1 METLEQVKRNV
12 ADLHWLATLLTG
24 SRETAAP
31 VTFQLE
37 PADNANPFF
46 STWMH
51 VWSRRNVIARA
62 LAAVREDLARS
73 ARWTAAQH
81 AEKRE
86 FPPQSWTLEQET
98 TKSDLERALLP
109 IDVFPRAAVLLLLFE
124 RVPLKD
130 TAILLDSG
138 PELVRKA
145 LAAGARDL
153 TINLARMQG
162 WKSAATTSNTNCEEH
177 HVRSTEIPS

>member
-1 METLEQVKRNV
+1 METLEQTKRDV

-24 SRETAAP
+24 CRETASN
-31 VTFQLE
+31 VTVQALT
-37 PADNANPFF
+37 PADGAEPF
-46 STWMH
+46 SNWMRA
-51 VWSRRNVIARA
+51 WSRRNVIARA

-73 ARWTAAQH
+73 ARRTAAQH
-81 AEKRE
+81 LEKGALPHE
-86 FPPQSWTLEQET
+86 SWALAQET
-98 TKSDLERALLP
+98 TKRDLEQALLP

-130 TAILLDSG
+130 VAILLDSE

-145 LAAGARDL
+145 LAAGAREL

-162 WKSAATTSNTNCEEH
+162 CRSAETNENREEQ
-177 HVRSTEIPS
+177 HVR